1 MGKIHTKFVGD
12 AHSYTRSKSR
22 WKIDAAARSTRD
34 KLYHYISGG
43 GLSAFGRTIA
53 QEEQDE
59 KQTKFLI
66 ASGVLF
72 AIWLLLLI
80 V

>member
-1 MGKIHTKFVGD
+1 MGAIHTRFVGD

-22 WKIDAAARSTRD
+22 WRIDAAVRSARDR
-34 KLYHYISGG
+34 LYHYISGG

-53 QEEQDE
+53 QEERDE
-59 KQTKFLI
+59 KQTRFLV
-66 ASGVLF
+66 AAGVAF
-72 AIWLLLLI
+72 VIWLLLLI